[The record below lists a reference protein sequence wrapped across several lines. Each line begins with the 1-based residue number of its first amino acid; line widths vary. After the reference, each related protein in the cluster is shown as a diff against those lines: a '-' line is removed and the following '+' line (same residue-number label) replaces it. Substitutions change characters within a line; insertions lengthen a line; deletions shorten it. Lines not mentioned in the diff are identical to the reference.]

1 MGNSNADAEKKTD
14 GVSSSWSKDI
24 SGKKLLAGL
33 TVGMHLLQLREVGAS
48 MVATEG
54 IEVAEMVVTIV
65 LGMEMVINLLVA
77 AAGIGMI
84 IGLLV
89 VVGAAVGQKI
99 MTQKNRLTG
108 AMGVVIHARKKRG
121 TV

>member
-1 MGNSNADAEKKTD
+1 
-14 GVSSSWSKDI
+14 
-24 SGKKLLAGL
+24 
-33 TVGMHLLQLREVGAS
+33 

>member
-1 MGNSNADAEKKTD
+1 
-14 GVSSSWSKDI
+14 
-24 SGKKLLAGL
+24 
-33 TVGMHLLQLREVGAS
+33 

-65 LGMEMVINLLVA
+65 LGMEMVINLLVE

-108 AMGVVIHARKKRG
+108 AMGVVIQARKKRG

>member
-1 MGNSNADAEKKTD
+1 
-14 GVSSSWSKDI
+14 
-24 SGKKLLAGL
+24 
-33 TVGMHLLQLREVGAS
+33 

-108 AMGVVIHARKKRG
+108 AMGVVIQARKKRG